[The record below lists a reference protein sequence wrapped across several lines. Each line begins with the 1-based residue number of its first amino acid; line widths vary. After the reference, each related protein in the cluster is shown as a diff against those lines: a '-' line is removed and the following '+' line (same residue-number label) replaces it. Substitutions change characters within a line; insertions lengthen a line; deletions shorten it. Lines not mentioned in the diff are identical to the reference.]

1 MTVQSFAIFALFFLA
16 MSCQNSRKT
25 PISEETF
32 IRILADIH
40 TAEGAA
46 EGELMATKD
55 SLLRTYYAQILKK
68 HGVSS
73 ADFDSTFAI
82 YTRQPV
88 AFDSVY
94 SAVMRE
100 VQKIDTTQH

>member
-1 MTVQSFAIFALFFLA
+1 MTVKSFTIFTLLFVTI
-16 MSCQNSRKT
+16 SCQNMDKT
-25 PISEETF
+25 PIPEATF
-32 IRILADIH
+32 IQILADIH
-40 TAEGAA
+40 TADGAA
-46 EGELMATKD
+46 EGELMAAKD
-55 SLLRTYYAQILKK
+55 SLLRIYYAQILKK
-68 HGVSS
+68 HGVSP

-100 VQKIDTTQH
+100 VQKIDTTTH